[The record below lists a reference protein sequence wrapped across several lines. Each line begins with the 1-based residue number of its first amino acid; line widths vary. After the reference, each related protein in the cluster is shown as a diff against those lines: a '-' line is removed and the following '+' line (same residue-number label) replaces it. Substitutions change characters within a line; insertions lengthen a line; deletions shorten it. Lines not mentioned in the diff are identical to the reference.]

1 MKNLI
6 NKIELLE
13 NKRNNGTITMTEDAT
28 LVKLTD
34 LATKFLGQQIL
45 KVASIQ
51 GLRKTPF
58 PEEQTPTNNIVK
70 NLDIGHPL
78 PFGRNLISLIKDTK
92 TLLIKKGF

>member
-34 LATKFLGQQIL
+34 LATKFLG
-45 KVASIQ
+45 
-51 GLRKTPF
+51 
-58 PEEQTPTNNIVK
+58 
-70 NLDIGHPL
+70 
-78 PFGRNLISLIKDTK
+78 
-92 TLLIKKGF
+92 